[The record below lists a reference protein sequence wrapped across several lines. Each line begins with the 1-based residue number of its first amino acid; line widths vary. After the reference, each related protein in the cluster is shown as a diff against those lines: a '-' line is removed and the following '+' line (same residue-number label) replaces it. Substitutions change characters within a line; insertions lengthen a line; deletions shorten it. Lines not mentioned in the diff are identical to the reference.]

1 MITSHYLE
9 YCESNKQTQI
19 LEAVLEKGSNRKAAK
34 KLGCSSTAVDQCIKR
49 IKKPKRKLWQAR

>member
-49 IKKPKRKLWQAR
+49 IKKPKRKL